1 MHLNTSV
8 FLRAFFGMVLV
19 FMMAS
24 ANSAS
29 IQSAK
34 VDLYASRIALMPFIT
49 GKLESP
55 DAPSSKPLSRP
66 LDQIV
71 FDETGPHGG
80 ADAIMNRLVSQALKR
95 RYPENTIPFDR
106 VAAAY
111 REILDNPML
120 DTTRKQAVRL
130 GEILP
135 ADIVMVGTLWRF
147 RQKGALDEGDQG
159 MPDRP
164 ASVGFALYLV
174 DVKSGVRLWRGF
186 FDGTQK
192 TLTEDVLGGAK
203 QIDMGLRWLTAE
215 ELARYGVKSLMNKL
229 ASDLHAKPSA
239 K

>member
-1 MHLNTSV
+1 MKPMHLNTSV

-120 DTTRKQAVRL
+120 DTTRKQAVRFACQTIS
-130 GEILP
+130 E
-135 ADIVMVGTLWRF
+135 VGRIGFICIFPITATPNRLNASLNNARS
-147 RQKGALDEGDQG
+147 GCE
-159 MPDRP
+159 RP
-164 ASVGFALYLV
+164 VPTRA
-174 DVKSGVRLWRGF
+174 
-186 FDGTQK
+186 
-192 TLTEDVLGGAK
+192 
-203 QIDMGLRWLTAE
+203 
-215 ELARYGVKSLMNKL
+215 
-229 ASDLHAKPSA
+229 
-239 K
+239 